1 MVADPR
7 SRSSRG
13 PMDRRKRGAKRCL
26 DPVELR
32 CLFYRPARPLPILG
46 EHRGQ
51 EGRHGGGL
59 PSQVPSLTGYSAGGR
74 LASAV
79 WLPELFAELIEVAGN
94 VVVRLGVLRILFML
108 VAVVAVVALVATVA
122 TA

>member
-1 MVADPR
+1 
-7 SRSSRG
+7 
-13 PMDRRKRGAKRCL
+13 
-26 DPVELR
+26 
-32 CLFYRPARPLPILG
+32 
-46 EHRGQ
+46 
-51 EGRHGGGL
+51 
-59 PSQVPSLTGYSAGGR
+59 LTGYSAGGR